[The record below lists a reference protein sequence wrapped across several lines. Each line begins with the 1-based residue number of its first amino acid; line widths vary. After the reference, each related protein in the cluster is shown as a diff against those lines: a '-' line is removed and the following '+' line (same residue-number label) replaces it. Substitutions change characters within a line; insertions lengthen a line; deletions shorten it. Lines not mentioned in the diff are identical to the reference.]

1 MLDERRQSLSMNSPN
16 SAQMLKYSQMP
27 GSTQH
32 GAQLGM
38 DTQRASIS
46 AMPGVQGR
54 GQQLL
59 YLVSFKACRAD
70 IFYVQDGTGL
80 RVKNGD
86 LVIVEADRGTDLG
99 TVTGENVTWQQA
111 KDLKESAGQQHFEW
125 LMMFSTRRPGGAM
138 ASNNVG
144 PTPLLVNGQTASA
157 AGIGLGPQHM
167 QPGQEPAT
175 TEFKP
180 KMIKRL
186 AQVHEIQTLR
196 DKEANEAKAKRV
208 CQQKVLEHRLPMEI
222 LDAEF
227 QM

>member
-1 MLDERRQSLSMNSPN
+1 MNSPY
-16 SAQMLKYSQMP
+16 SAQMLKYSQIP
-27 GSTQH
+27 GSMQH
-32 GAQLGM
+32 SAQLGM
-38 DTQRASIS
+38 DTQRGSIS
-46 AMPGVQGR
+46 SMAGTQGR
-54 GQQLL
+54 SQQLL

-111 KDLKESAGQQHFEW
+111 KDLKESAAQQHFEW
-125 LMMFSTRRPGGAM
+125 LMMFSTRRPGGAITN
-138 ASNNVG
+138 NNVG
-144 PTPLLVNGQTASA
+144 PTPLLVNGQTANT
-157 AGIGLGPQHM
+157 AGTGLGAQHM